1 MEEKENLY
9 TPKQVLQK
17 YMKGCV
23 ARTSAPIWRIGL
35 LGVMAGA
42 FIAFGAAAS
51 SVSMYG
57 IANTGIARTI
67 GGVVFP
73 IGLMLIILVG
83 GELFTGNCL
92 MITGVLDGRFK
103 LRAMIRNLVLVFV
116 SNLVGAMFI
125 AVMIVNSG
133 QLGFSENALGAF
145 VIKTAVAK
153 ANISLP
159 TAFVSGILCNI
170 LVCAA
175 VFMAAGAK
183 DAAGKVWSVFFP
195 IFVFVIC
202 GFEHCVANMYYLSAG
217 IFAVGKA
224 EYAQK
229 AMELYGYT
237 QEQLASL
244 NWASMFG
251 RNLLPVTLG
260 NIVGGMVCVGLP
272 VFLLYRE
279 KKGNAEIAP
288 HSLNIMKK
296 DKIS

>member
-23 ARTSAPIWRIGL
+23 ARTAAPLWRICL

-92 MITGVLDGRFK
+92 MVTGVMDGRYK
-103 LRAMIRNLVLVFV
+103 LYYMIRNLVLVFF
-116 SNLVGAMFI
+116 SNMAGAVFI
-125 AVMIVNSG
+125 AAMIVNSG
-133 QLGFSENALGAF
+133 QLGFSENALAAY

-153 ANISLP
+153 VNIP
-159 TAFVSGILCNI
+159 FGTAFVSGILCNI

-183 DAAGKVWSVFFP
+183 DAAGKVWATFFP

-217 IFAVGKA
+217 IFAAGKTEFA
-224 EYAQK
+224 AK
-229 AMELYGYT
+229 AAELYGYAN
-237 QEQLASL
+237 EQLASL
-244 NWASMFG
+244 NWGSMFG
-251 RNLLPVTLG
+251 KNLLPVTLG

-279 KKGNAEIAP
+279 KKGSALVP
-288 HSLNIMKK
+288 HTIDVVKK